1 MPLIVYVLGAAIF
14 ALTTSEYMVAGL
26 MPALAAEFGVSFA
39 AIGYLVTFYAG
50 AMAVGGPLLTTALLR
65 VPRKNALLGLI
76 ALFVVGQVIG
86 ALAPGYAVM
95 VAARLVT
102 AVAAAAF
109 FGVALTACAEL
120 VEGNQFGRASSLVL
134 GGLMVG
140 TVLGLPVATWLGE
153 WYGWRASFF
162 AVALVAVLVG
172 LLVLQLMP
180 AIPGSAGSGFA
191 ARGTEGVQERPSM
204 VGLRHQPAADRRHLR
219 RLHLFRADPHR
230 GQRLLRLDRT
240 AAAGGLAWRRW
251 WATTSSAAW
260 PTTIPSRSWPSACWR
275 PSPRWWPSP
284 CSDRF
289 RRWRWRRW
297 W

>member
-180 AIPGSAGSGFA
+180 AIPGSAGSGSLREELKVFRNAHLWWVYATSLLLIGATFA
-191 ARGTEGVQERPSM
+191 GFTYFVPILTEIG
-204 VGLRHQPAADRRHLR
+204 
-219 RLHLFRADPHR
+219 RAHV
-230 GQRLLRLDRT
+230 
-240 AAAGGLAWRRW
+240 
-251 WATTSSAAW
+251 
-260 PTTIPSRSWPSACWR
+260 
-275 PSPRWWPSP
+275 
-284 CSDRF
+284 
-289 RRWRWRRW
+289 
-297 W
+297 

>member
-120 VEGNQFGRASSLVL
+120 VEGNQFGRASSLV
-134 GGLMVG
+134 
-140 TVLGLPVATWLGE
+140 
-153 WYGWRASFF
+153 
-162 AVALVAVLVG
+162 
-172 LLVLQLMP
+172 
-180 AIPGSAGSGFA
+180 
-191 ARGTEGVQERPSM
+191 
-204 VGLRHQPAADRRHLR
+204 
-219 RLHLFRADPHR
+219 
-230 GQRLLRLDRT
+230 
-240 AAAGGLAWRRW
+240 
-251 WATTSSAAW
+251 
-260 PTTIPSRSWPSACWR
+260 
-275 PSPRWWPSP
+275 
-284 CSDRF
+284 
-289 RRWRWRRW
+289 
-297 W
+297 